1 MTQVMDGVRSVR
13 GERIRLAAVIWAVL
27 LAQVLLYPGVPDL
40 VVHLGAGEQLDGG
53 TWFLVAEFAAFV
65 VCAGIWGHL
74 SDRLGTRVP
83 LVVFGAVGAA
93 VGYAALALAPA
104 LGVPFGGVLALR
116 VVQGA
121 ATIAAF
127 SLSMTMLMDLRGGHG
142 RNMGAAGIAI
152 GLGTAMGAPIGGQL
166 AEVHPTTPLAVASVL
181 MVGTAVLARSVH
193 DRVPSSSRGTAAAAL
208 KRLRERP
215 ELSIPYAF
223 GFIDRLTAGFFAL
236 VGTLYFQSEF
246 GLDAG
251 ATGLMLM
258 LFFAPFALLQYPLG
272 KLSDRIGRFVPIVV
286 GSVCYGVTIVAVGLA
301 PTVPL
306 AAVAM
311 VAVGVGGAFVSPA
324 TMALVTDIAGE
335 SDRGVA
341 MAGFNAAGSLGFLTG
356 FLVGGGLAD
365 RLGFT
370 TAFAVTGLLE
380 IAIALVAFRAVY
392 RLGDRIERN
401 PTRTDG

>member
-1 MTQVMDGVRSVR
+1 
-13 GERIRLAAVIWAVL
+13 
-27 LAQVLLYPGVPDL
+27 
-40 VVHLGAGEQLDGG
+40 
-53 TWFLVAEFAAFV
+53 
-65 VCAGIWGHL
+65 
-74 SDRLGTRVP
+74 
-83 LVVFGAVGAA
+83 
-93 VGYAALALAPA
+93 
-104 LGVPFGGVLALR
+104 
-116 VVQGA
+116 
-121 ATIAAF
+121 
-127 SLSMTMLMDLRGGHG
+127 MLMDLRGGHG

-166 AEVHPTTPLAVASVL
+166 AEIHPTTPLAVASVL
-181 MVGTAVLARSVH
+181 MVGTAVFARSIP
-193 DRVPSSSRGTAAAAL
+193 DRVPTTSRETVSAAL
-208 KRLRERP
+208 KRLRARP

-246 GLDAG
+246 GLDPG
-251 ATGLMLM
+251 ATGIMLM
-258 LFFAPFALLQYPLG
+258 LFFAPFALLQYPMG

-301 PTVPL
+301 PSVPL

-324 TMALVTDIAGE
+324 TMALVTDIAGDG
-335 SDRGVA
+335 DRGVA

-392 RLGDRIERN
+392 RLGDRIGRESA
-401 PTRTDG
+401 RTDEFEVPKRLLTLPFLGYPKELLRPRGEGFDEKACSEETGRNGRTCGWDCTPVWSGPPTTERGPKTNDPKRDANVPRTDTNAPRTDTNAPRTNK